1 MAGLKSTLGGSIER
15 GGGLSI
21 NVDPDAATL
30 SSKMERWAELITDN
44 RQFFEDAEDLIANH
58 QKRHFDSEG
67 KSTGHPWAHLLPAYK
82 AWKEGVAPGMP
93 ILQFNG
99 HLHKAVVD
107 RGAGY
112 KSKIGKT
119 KASFGVDPSYTTPA
133 GAKLI
138 AYARAHTTGVPGRLH
153 SRPVY
158 RWDPTIRKTS
168 GGDMSLGTALSQLRQ
183 AHVVLA
189 RRAALGVE
197 GAKAISGTGD
207 AERFASRIDSLK
219 RRKTS

>member
-1 MAGLKSTLGGSIER
+1 MTSLRSTLGGSIER

-58 QKRHFDSEG
+58 ERRHFDSEG
-67 KSTGHPWAHLLPAYK
+67 SSTGPRWAPLVAWYQDYK
-82 AWKEGVAPGMP
+82 AEQRPGMP
-93 ILQFNG
+93 ILQFDG

-107 RGAGY
+107 RGRGY
-112 KSKIGKT
+112 KRKIGKSQ
-119 KASFGVDPSYTTPA
+119 ASFGVDPSYTTPD
-133 GAKLI
+133 GTRLI
-138 AYARAHTTGVPGRLH
+138 TYARAHTTGIPGRLK

-158 RWDPTIRKTS
+158 RWDPNVRTQ
-168 GGDMSLGTALSQLRQ
+168 GSLGFALSQLRQ